1 MVFHGPE
8 QAKNMFYSINNEIND
23 EIFMEFHGILYNY
36 KKLALSSI
44 IINLYPKKVMSCRR
58 LWTEHVVMYIKIGR

>member
-44 IINLYPKKVMSCRR
+44 ILIYTQKR
-58 LWTEHVVMYIKIGR
+58 LCLAEDYGQNM